1 MLPVVALVGQPNV
14 GKSTLFNRMTGT
26 RDALVADIPGL
37 TRDRQYGEVIGDDHH
52 FILIDTGGIN
62 GAEEGID
69 SMMAGQTRL
78 AIEEADLI
86 VFVVDCR
93 AGLGAADQTVA
104 QFLRQNSKK
113 TMLVGNKVDGHD
125 ADQVIAEFYSLGL
138 GAAVPTC
145 AAQNQ
150 GIADLIDQ
158 IIEQLPIFEP
168 EIIEDDGSI
177 RIGVVGRPNVGKS
190 TLVNRMLGEERV
202 VVYDMPGTTR
212 DSIHIK
218 YEHEGT
224 PYTLIDTAGV
234 RRRGSVKG
242 IIEKFS
248 VVKTLQSI
256 RDANLVLM
264 LMDAQEGIVEQDL
277 HLLDFVLEAGRS
289 LVIVINKWDG
299 LDEYQKSEV
308 RRQIDRRLF
317 FVDFAEITFISAL
330 HGSGVGKLYPII
342 DRTYESAMSQLQTN
356 KLNALLEQ
364 AVHEHAPPMVN
375 GRRIK
380 LRYAHPGGENPP
392 RIIIHG
398 NQTDK
403 MPSDYTRYLQNFF
416 RKKLELK
423 GTPIRI
429 EFRSGDNPFAGRR
442 NKLTTRQVSKKRR
455 LMKHV
460 KKKKR

>member
-37 TRDRQYGEVIGDDHH
+37 TRDRQYGEVIDDDYH
-52 FILIDTGGIN
+52 FILIDTGGIS

-78 AIEEADLI
+78 AIEEADLV

-93 AGLGAADQTVA
+93 VGLGVADEMVA

-113 TMLVGNKVDGHD
+113 TLLVGNKVDGQD
-125 ADQVIAEFYSLGL
+125 PDQAISEFYSLGL

-145 AAQNQ
+145 AAQNY

-158 IIEQLPIFEP
+158 IAEQLPMVEP
-168 EIIEDDGSI
+168 EVEEDDGSI

-190 TLVNRMLGEERV
+190 TLVNRLLGEERV
-202 VVYDMPGTTR
+202 VVYDQPGTTR

-218 YEHEGT
+218 YEHEGK

-264 LMDAQEGIVEQDL
+264 LMDAQEGVVEQDL

-289 LVIVINKWDG
+289 LIIVINKWDG

-308 RRQIDRRLF
+308 RRQIDRRLH
-317 FVDFAEITFISAL
+317 FVDFAEIIFISAL

-342 DRTYESAMSQLQTN
+342 DRTYESAMGELKTN
-356 KLNALLEQ
+356 MLNGLLEQ

-429 EFRSGDNPFAGRR
+429 EFRSSENPFAGRR

>member
-14 GKSTLFNRMTGT
+14 GKSTLFNRLTGT

-37 TRDRQYGEVIGDDHH
+37 TRDRQYGEVIGENYH
-52 FILIDTGGIN
+52 FILIDTGGIS

-69 SMMAGQTRL
+69 TMMAGQTRL
-78 AIEEADLI
+78 AIEEADMVI
-86 VFVVDCR
+86 FVVDCR
-93 AGLGAADQTVA
+93 AGVGSADETVA

-113 TMLVGNKVDGHD
+113 TMLVGNKVDGQD
-125 ADQVIAEFYSLGL
+125 AEQAISDFYGLGL
-138 GAAVPTC
+138 GAAIPTI
-145 AAQNQ
+145 ASHNH
-150 GIADLIDQ
+150 GIGDLIDR
-158 IIEQLPIFEP
+158 IVEELPVFEP
-168 EIIEDDGSI
+168 EVVEDDGSI

-190 TLVNRMLGEERV
+190 TLVNRLLGEERV

-218 YEHEGT
+218 YEHDGK

-308 RRQIDRRLF
+308 RRQIDRRLH
-317 FVDFAEITFISAL
+317 FVDFAEMSFISAL

-342 DRTYESAMSQLQTN
+342 DRTYESAMGELKTN
-356 KLNALLEQ
+356 MLNGLLEQ

-429 EFRSGDNPFAGRR
+429 EFRSSENPFAGRR